1 MAAMLSKK
9 KQIDIACYQII
20 NDIIAVI
27 KYFYQT
33 I

>member
-1 MAAMLSKK
+1 MAAMLSK

-20 NDIIAVI
+20 NDIISVI
-27 KYFYQT
+27 KFFYQT